1 MTLTIRH
8 IATRL
13 ALLLALAAVVPLVA
27 YGLVS
32 ILSLQ
37 EGTHDSVVAG
47 NQNVATRAAEEI
59 RRHLVTHAD
68 LLKALAAD
76 LQNTGLDRRQQDQI
90 LKNYV
95 LEFREFRE
103 ITLFAADGS
112 PVVSSRVGKPRI
124 DINSFARNSGSGD
137 SKDESA
143 RSESRT
149 SNPESRHAVAVHG
162 VLMSPI
168 RVDDEL
174 LPTSTFAIHLTHLN
188 EPAGWLAGEF
198 NLEEMWRMV
207 DQIRI
212 GAHGYAMVIAPGG
225 ELVAHGD
232 PDKKAWVAQAR
243 NMVAHPLVASLRIA
257 PAKPDGSR
265 EPISLEYT
273 AEDGVRQLGV
283 AALVPDLG
291 WTVAVEQPTA
301 EAYANAAVL
310 QRQLMIAISIALLG
324 MIAIGSVFGRSF
336 INPIL
341 ALQRATQSV
350 AAGKL
355 ETRVQIDSR
364 DEIGELGTAFNTMAA
379 RLAELQEDVKKQER
393 QAMFGRVAAGLVH
406 DLLHPIQ
413 NVGNNTRLLLRDDV
427 DAETRQDCGRI
438 IDRELTTIRRFLDDL
453 RNVVKPKP
461 VERFAMDVNATVTE
475 VIDSMRP
482 EGDRHGILVS
492 GRLAAAP
499 LVIEGDR
506 FALGRVFRNL
516 ITNAIQAT
524 APGGSVTVTTM
535 RRGDQVEISV
545 ADTGSGIP
553 PERLSAIFDDF
564 VTTKRRGLGL
574 GLAISKRIVE
584 QLDGTIAVASEVGR
598 GTSFT
603 LRFPARDD
611 QSVHAAAS

>member
-1 MTLTIRH
+1 MTFKIRH

-13 ALLLALAAVVPLVA
+13 ALLLVLAAVVPLVA
-27 YGLVS
+27 YGVIS

-37 EGTHDSVVAG
+37 QGTHDSVVGG
-47 NQNVATRAAEEI
+47 NQNVAARAAEEI
-59 RRHLVTHAD
+59 RRYMVTHAD

-103 ITLFAADGS
+103 ITLFAENGAAL
-112 PVVSSRVGKPRI
+112 VSSRVGQPRI
-124 DINSFARNSGSGD
+124 DVNNLGRA
-137 SKDESA
+137 
-143 RSESRT
+143 
-149 SNPESRHAVAVHG
+149 AVVDG

-174 LPTSTFAIHLTHLN
+174 LPTSTFAIRLTHLN

-232 PDKKAWVAQAR
+232 PDRKAWVAQSR
-243 NMVAHPLVASLRIA
+243 NMVAHPLVTALRIA
-257 PAKPDGSR
+257 PPRKDGGKD
-265 EPISLEYT
+265 PISLEYAT
-273 AEDGVRQLGV
+273 DDGVRQLGV
-283 AALVPDLG
+283 AVAIPDLG

-324 MIAIGSVFGRSF
+324 MIGIGSFFGRSF
-336 INPIL
+336 ISPIL
-341 ALQRATQSV
+341 SLQRATQSV
-350 AAGKL
+350 ATGKL

-364 DEIGELGTAFNTMAA
+364 DEIGELGSAFNTMAG

-461 VERFAMDVNATVTE
+461 VERFAMDINATVTE
-475 VIDSMRP
+475 ILESMRP
-482 EGDRHGILVS
+482 EGDRHGILVA
-492 GRLAAAP
+492 GHFGPGP

-524 APGGSVTVTTM
+524 APGGSVTITTT
-535 RRGDQVEISV
+535 RRGDHVEISV

-611 QSVHAAAS
+611 QSVQAAAS